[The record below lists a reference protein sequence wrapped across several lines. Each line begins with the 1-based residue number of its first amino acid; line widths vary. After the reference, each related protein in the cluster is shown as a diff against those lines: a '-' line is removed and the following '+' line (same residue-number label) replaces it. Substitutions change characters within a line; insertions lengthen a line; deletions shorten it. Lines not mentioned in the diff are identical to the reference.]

1 MLYLI
6 EKVGEGEDD
15 SFLASYLI
23 YSNFT
28 QLSVSQ
34 REKKKKKKPQKENF
48 LVPKQNKKYKLQLTA
63 RVCRV
68 YMEKLNTVL
77 LTEDS
82 R

>member
-34 REKKKKKKPQKENF
+34 REKKKKKKHKKKTSWF
-48 LVPKQNKKYKLQLTA
+48 LNKTKSTN
-63 RVCRV
+63 C
-68 YMEKLNTVL
+68 
-77 LTEDS
+77 S
-82 R
+82 